1 MTIEQIMNPIF
12 LTMIAQHLNEDGFE
26 AAHNYL
32 IKEANQTA
40 IRQYVTMNYKGLEVW
55 EDLEDLEE
63 ADWERMAYL
72 EMGIAFGRIFDTL
85 MKEYDPLENYFTN
98 RHETENG
105 NRRINSTEENT
116 TTPSGSVKNTAT
128 GSVDHTYENTTSINQ
143 GTTYDAYGDNDFKNI
158 SKNKQTGGTKDTYNN
173 YANTTTYEGDYHVTE
188 NKEGE
193 KTEGTG
199 RDLTETRAGASGIF
213 SKQVLTK
220 QEIELRL
227 GHRIIPIFC
236 RMVVDV
242 FNTGVYSSDG

>member
-12 LTMIAQHLNEDGFE
+12 LGMMANHLNEDGFE
-26 AAHNYL
+26 AAHDYL
-32 IKEANQTA
+32 IEESNQQA
-40 IRQYVTMNYKGLEVW
+40 IQQYVAMKYKWLEVW

-72 EMGIAFGRIFDTL
+72 EMGIAFGRIFNTL

-98 RHETENG
+98 RQETEDETKG
-105 NRRINSTEENT
+105 INSTEENT
-116 TTPSGSVKNTAT
+116 TTPTGSVKNTAT
-128 GSVDHTYENTTSINQ
+128 GSVDHTYENTTSVNQ

-173 YANTTTYEGDYHVTE
+173 YANTTSYEGNYHVTE

-193 KTEGTG
+193 KSETIG
-199 RDLTETRAGASGIF
+199 RELTETRAGASGIF

-220 QEIELRL
+220 QEIDLRL

>member
-12 LTMIAQHLNEDGFE
+12 LGMMANHLNEDGFKE
-26 AAHNYL
+26 AHDYL
-32 IKEANQTA
+32 IKESNQTA
-40 IRQYVTMNYKGLEVW
+40 IQQYVSMKYKWLEVW
-55 EDLEDLEE
+55 EDLEDLTE

-72 EMGIAFGRIFDTL
+72 EMGIAFGRIFNTL

-98 RHETENG
+98 RHETEDETKG
-105 NRRINSTEENT
+105 INSTEENT
-116 TTPSGSVKNTAT
+116 TTPTGSVKNTST

-193 KTEGTG
+193 KSETTG
-199 RDLTETRAGASGIF
+199 RELTETRSGASGIF

>member
-12 LTMIAQHLNEDGFE
+12 LGMMANHLNDDGFE
-26 AAHNYL
+26 AAHDYL
-32 IKEANQTA
+32 IEESNQTA
-40 IRQYVTMNYKGLEVW
+40 IQQYVSMKYKWLEVW
-55 EDLEDLEE
+55 EDLEDLTE

-72 EMGIAFGRIFDTL
+72 EMGIAFGKIFNTL

-98 RHETENG
+98 RNVDENESRG
-105 NRRINSTEENT
+105 INSTEENT
-116 TTPSGSVKNTAT
+116 TTPTGSVKNTAT
-128 GSVDHTYENTTSINQ
+128 GSVDHTYENTTSVNQ

-173 YANTTTYEGDYHVTE
+173 YANTTSYEGNYHVTE

-193 KTEGTG
+193 KSETIG
-199 RDLTETRAGASGIF
+199 RELTETRAGASGIF

-220 QEIELRL
+220 QEIDLRL

>member
-12 LTMIAQHLNEDGFE
+12 LNLMANHLNDDGFE
-26 AAHNYL
+26 AAHDYL
-32 IKEANQTA
+32 IEENNQLA
-40 IRQYVTMNYKGLEVW
+40 IQQYVSMKYKWLEVW
-55 EDLEDLEE
+55 EDLEDLTEL
-63 ADWERMAYL
+63 DWERMAYL
-72 EMGIAFGRIFDTL
+72 EMGIAFGKIFNTL

-98 RHETENG
+98 RHEVEDG
-105 NRRINSTEENT
+105 SRGINSTEENT
-116 TTPSGSVKNTAT
+116 TTPSGSVKNTST

-173 YANTTTYEGDYHVTE
+173 YANTTTYEGGYHVTE

-193 KTEGTG
+193 KSETTD
-199 RDLTETRAGASGIF
+199 RDLTETRSGASGIF

-227 GHRIIPIFC
+227 SHRIIPIFC